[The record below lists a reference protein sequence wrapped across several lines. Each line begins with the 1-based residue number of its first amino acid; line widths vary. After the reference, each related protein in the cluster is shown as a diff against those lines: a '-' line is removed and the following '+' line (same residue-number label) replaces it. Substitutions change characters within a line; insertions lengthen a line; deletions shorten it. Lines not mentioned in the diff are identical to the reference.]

1 MLFVLTV
8 MGSCVLY
15 KCKES
20 AYVFDSHRQAWRYL
34 LNTEARK
41 VAWSDRCLSGM
52 YFVA

>member
-15 KCKES
+15 KCQES

-34 LNTEARK
+34 VNTAPRK
-41 VAWSDRCLSGM
+41 VAGSDRCISGL